1 MKPYKRPSYD
11 ASLDELNAALD
22 QLDNDIY
29 NGDRRAVDC
38 CEETNR
44 LERLILA
51 AEEKR
56 DRPHRLERA
65 LSRPRSPE
73 TPFPEGI

>member
-1 MKPYKRPSYD
+1 MKAYTRPAHE
-11 ASLDELNAALD
+11 ASIDELNAAMD
-22 QLDNDIY
+22 QLNADIY

-38 CEETNR
+38 CEEMNR
-44 LERLILA
+44 LDRLILA

-56 DRPHRLERA
+56 DRPHRMERA
-65 LSRPRSPE
+65 LAKRSPE

>member
-38 CEETNR
+38 CEEMN
-44 LERLILA
+44 
-51 AEEKR
+51 
-56 DRPHRLERA
+56 RLERA